1 MSIKRK
7 CFHDKLLFLPS
18 IFPKEKNNKI
28 IFNILFL
35 TIFFFHQLIFQN
47 YLIINGKLNGDY
59 ILSVPAAIFGKIWF
73 LKNGLFEIPY
83 FNASTCCGIP
93 FYADPQSAYYSLTQF
108 LFLIFDV
115 DLAIRILFLALSII
129 AFLGTYILTRF
140 CFKFEKY
147 NSLLCASL
155 FLFNGFFVYR
165 FLWGHLQY
173 CYYVFVP
180 LYCFF
185 IIQSSILKNN
195 KLKILFFLISTLII
209 ANFFHSGVAPIMPI
223 IILSIVSVIIIYLLN
238 NKNYQVI
245 KYTIVS
251 FFIGVLISLS
261 KIVSSL
267 YFLKQYPR
275 VVEGIYLNNILDF
288 IYVFFTSF
296 FIYPHTSYFHRNNLN
311 NIFNATV
318 DLDFSISL
326 VPLIILVLFIFH
338 FKRFINKKNYDLYVI
353 LFLVLAV
360 PIFFN
365 VNIFNS
371 KYIISNIPIFKS
383 FWINTRWMAVYIF
396 PIILFV
402 GIVIDALKLK
412 NSFIL
417 LLIFLIL
424 FQTVTYHKIRNFLNT
439 NYFVNGS
446 VYSISTIN
454 NYSKNLKEKINEVK
468 IENVKMF
475 SDFTENEGFMNNTS
489 NYYCYSP
496 IFGYRLEH
504 LPFNNIKN
512 FQEPKKDLVNYLFN
526 PVCFLYG
533 DQNFCRPGDL
543 FKPSEALDLY
553 QFINFNNYYFDIP
566 FYQKIS
572 NYISLITFIIVSS
585 VILILFIVLIITK
598 ILLTK
603 NKIHIKY

>member
-1 MSIKRK
+1 M
-7 CFHDKLLFLPS
+7 
-18 IFPKEKNNKI
+18 
-28 IFNILFL
+28 
-35 TIFFFHQLIFQN
+35 
-47 YLIINGKLNGDY
+47 LNGDY

-83 FNASTCCGIP
+83 FNAATCCGIP
-93 FYADPQSAYYSLTQF
+93 FYADPQSAYYSLQQF

-115 DLAIRILFLALSII
+115 DLAIRLLFLTLSII

-185 IIQSSILKNN
+185 IIQSSLLKNN

-209 ANFFHSGVAPIMPI
+209 ANFFHSGVLPIMPI
-223 IILSIVSVIIIYLLN
+223 IILSIMSVIIIYLLN
-238 NKNYQVI
+238 NKNYEVI
-245 KYTIVS
+245 KYAIIS
-251 FFIGVLISLS
+251 FLIGILISLS

-275 VVEGIYLNNILDF
+275 IVEGIYLNNIVDF

-296 FIYPHTSYFHRNNLN
+296 FFYPHTSYFHRNNLN
-311 NIFNATV
+311 NFFMYTI

-326 VPLIILVLFIFH
+326 VPLIILIIFIFY
-338 FKRFINKKNYDLYVI
+338 FKKFINNKNYNLYII

-360 PIFFN
+360 PTLFN

-371 KYIISNIPIFKS
+371 KNIISNIPIFRS

-402 GIVIDALKLK
+402 GIVINTVKLK
-412 NSFIL
+412 NSLIL
-417 LLIFLIL
+417 LLIFFIL
-424 FQTVTYHKIRNFLNT
+424 FQTVTYHKIRNFLKT

-454 NYSKNLKEKINEVK
+454 NYSKNLKKNINGVK

-496 IFGYRLEH
+496 IFGYRLEQ
-504 LPFNNIKN
+504 LPFNDIKN
-512 FQEPKKDLVNYLFN
+512 FQEPQKDLKNYLFN
-526 PVCFLYG
+526 PVCFLYP
-533 DQNFCRPGDL
+533 DENFCRPGDMFKSSEELNL
-543 FKPSEALDLY
+543 FK
-553 QFINFNNYYFDIP
+553 FINFNNYSFNIP

-585 VILILFIVLIITK
+585 TILILFITLIITK
-598 ILLTK
+598 ILLVK
-603 NKIHIKY
+603 NKIRTKY

>member
-1 MSIKRK
+1 MPVNKK
-7 CFHDKLLFLPS
+7 YFHDKILFL
-18 IFPKEKNNKI
+18 FKVLCKENNNI
-28 IFNILFL
+28 IFNISFF

-47 YLIINGKLNGDY
+47 YLIINEMLNGDY

-93 FYADPQSAYYSLTQF
+93 FYADPQSAYYSLQQF

-115 DLAIRILFLALSII
+115 ELAIRLLFLILSII
-129 AFLGTYILTRF
+129 AFFGTYILTRF

-180 LYCFF
+180 LYCYF
-185 IIQSSILKNN
+185 IIQSSLLKNN

-209 ANFFHSGVAPIMPI
+209 ANFFHSGVLPIMPI
-223 IILSIVSVIIIYLLN
+223 IILSIMSVIIIYLLN
-238 NKNYQVI
+238 NKNYEVI

-251 FFIGVLISLS
+251 FSIGILISLS

-275 VVEGIYLNNILDF
+275 IVEGIYLNNIVDF

-296 FIYPHTSYFHRNNLN
+296 FFYPHTSYFHRNNLN
-311 NIFNATV
+311 NFFMYTI

-326 VPLIILVLFIFH
+326 VPLIILIIFIFY
-338 FKRFINKKNYDLYVI
+338 FKKFINKKNYNLYII

-360 PIFFN
+360 PTLFN

-371 KYIISNIPIFKS
+371 KNIISNIPILRS

-402 GIVIDALKLK
+402 GTVINIAKLK
-412 NSFIL
+412 NSLIL
-417 LLIFLIL
+417 LLIFFIL
-424 FQTVTYHKIRNFLNT
+424 FQTVTYHKIRNLLKT

-454 NYSKNLKEKINEVK
+454 NYSKNLKKNINSVK

-504 LPFNNIKN
+504 LPFNNIKI
-512 FQEPKKDLVNYLFN
+512 FQESKKDLENYLFN
-526 PVCFLYG
+526 PVCFLYP
-533 DQNFCRPGDL
+533 DDNFCKPGDM
-543 FKPSEALDLY
+543 FKSSEALDLY
-553 QFINFNNYYFDIP
+553 KFINFNNYYFNIP
-566 FYQKIS
+566 FNQRIS
-572 NYISLITFIIVSS
+572 NYISLISFIIVSS
-585 VILILFIVLIITK
+585 AILILFISLIIKK
-598 ILLTK
+598 ILLAK
-603 NKIHIKY
+603 NKIRIKY